1 MYLLEQLINGI
12 CQGSIY
18 ALVAIGYTMI
28 VGIVGLVSFCYGET
42 VMVGAFVSYMA
53 FSYLGSNIWLAFL
66 VSFFG
71 TAIMGIAI
79 HKICYEPFF
88 ESPRHISLTCTIGAG
103 IFIKSIVQIITKSE
117 TKPIPQIFGTGYL
130 SLGQIRISY
139 VQLAIISIVIVLSI
153 GLSFFLNRT
162 RTGIMLK
169 AVSQDKKA
177 ASLLGIN
184 VSFAT
189 LIGNFVGCG
198 LGGVAGMLYSVYYG
212 AFQATM
218 GGTIGMKAF
227 SSSVLGGLH
236 DIAVSAMGGLS
247 IGILENLG
255 ISFAGTGYRD
265 LIAFIFLILV
275 LIFLPSG
282 LSLHAR
288 RRKKR

>member
-1 MYLLEQLINGI
+1 MYFLEQLINGI

-28 VGIVGLVSFCYGET
+28 VGIIGLVSFCYGET
-42 VMVGAFVSYMA
+42 VMLGAFVSYMA
-53 FSYLGSNIWLAFL
+53 FTYLGDHILIAFL
-66 VSFFG
+66 VSFLG
-71 TAIMGIAI
+71 TAVLGIAI

-103 IFIKSIVQIITKSE
+103 ILIKSAIQIVTKSE
-117 TKPIPQIFGTGYL
+117 TKAIPQIFGSGYL
-130 SLGQIRISY
+130 SLGQIRIGY

-177 ASLLGIN
+177 AALLGVN
-184 VSFAT
+184 VSSAT

-218 GGTIGMKAF
+218 GGAIGMKAF

-236 DIAVSAMGGLS
+236 DIAVSALGGLGIGVLEN
-247 IGILENLG
+247 IGISL
-255 ISFAGTGYRD
+255 AGTGYRD

-275 LIFLPSG
+275 LIFMPSG
-282 LSLHAR
+282 LSMPTR
-288 RRKKR
+288 RRKKK